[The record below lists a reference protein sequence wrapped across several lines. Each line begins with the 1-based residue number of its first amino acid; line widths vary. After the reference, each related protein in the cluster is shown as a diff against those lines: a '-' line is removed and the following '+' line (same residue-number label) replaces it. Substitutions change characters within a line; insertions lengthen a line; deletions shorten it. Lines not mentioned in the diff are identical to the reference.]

1 MVSDGTK
8 ACTWLQLRVAVLLF
22 HVLEFLLKNNL
33 KTSGKHVKGFEREK
47 SVNHFIRIAFT
58 LDGESLGK
66 TS

>member
-33 KTSGKHVKGFEREK
+33 KIKWKTCKG
-47 SVNHFIRIAFT
+47 
-58 LDGESLGK
+58 L
-66 TS
+66 